1 MNAKSLLTEQIVRER
16 DFLAEQQVGT
26 EEYNESLKRLIS
38 LEEKLAEVEQFESD
52 NVMKEKQMAE
62 EKKDRFNKNCI
73 DIGKFVAG
81 GIIMP
86 IVGLVCITATEKDVT
101 FTGALR
107 EYTRY
112 FLPKKWI

>member
-1 MNAKSLLTEQIVRER
+1 MNAKTLLVEQIGRER
-16 DFLAEQQVGT
+16 DYLAEHEVGT

-38 LEEKLAEVEQFESD
+38 LEEKLSEVEHFESETE
-52 NVMKEKQMAE
+52 MKDKQLAD
-62 EKKDRFNKNCI
+62 EKKDRFIKNCI
-73 DIGKFVAG
+73 DVGKFVVG
-81 GIIMP
+81 GVVIP
-86 IVGLVCITATEKDVT
+86 VVGLVCITATEKDVT